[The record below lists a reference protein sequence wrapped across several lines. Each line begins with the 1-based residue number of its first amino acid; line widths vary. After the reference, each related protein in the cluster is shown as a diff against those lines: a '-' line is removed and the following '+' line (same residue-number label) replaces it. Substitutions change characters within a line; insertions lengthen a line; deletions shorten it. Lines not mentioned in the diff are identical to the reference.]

1 MAPLVLLAVGTGL
14 FSLMIW
20 EMPAGTDKVGVVSA
34 LGSVIAGAATV
45 GLYLGQTRF

>member
-1 MAPLVLLAVGTGL
+1 MAPLGLLAMGTGL

-20 EMPAGTDKVGVVSA
+20 EIPAGTDKAGVMSA
-34 LGSVIAGAATV
+34 LGLVIVGAATV